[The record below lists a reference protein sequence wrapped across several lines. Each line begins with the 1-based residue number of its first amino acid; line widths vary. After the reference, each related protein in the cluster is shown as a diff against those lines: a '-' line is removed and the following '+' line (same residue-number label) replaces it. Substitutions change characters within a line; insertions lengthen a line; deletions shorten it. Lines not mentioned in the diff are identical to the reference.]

1 MKRKAPKKSPAKAPL
16 IAPPA
21 EKVQA
26 DAIIFDIDNVLVDT
40 RLSYLEAIRNTVEL
54 YLTNGPVPFFSRSA
68 GGKFPSLITP
78 EDVDQFKLLGGLNDD
93 WDCCYGLL
101 VYLLSLPVK
110 NRTLEALKKS
120 VAIEKF
126 AKSVKQRPLKVAGI
140 TALFGRPTTVTIE
153 KVARIF
159 QEVYL
164 GKDIFPRVTMNRMRY
179 WKKRGL
185 IHREKII
192 FKRPILEKLKSR
204 GMKLGIATGR
214 SLYEAS
220 HALKNFGITD
230 LFDAMTTM
238 DDVKKEERER
248 KESLRKP
255 HPFSILRTAQ
265 ALGSKKKFLYVGDL
279 PDDVL
284 AANRAKEYL
293 SIRSVAFP
301 MLASNP
307 FQALKELEAVHP
319 DFIVKS
325 PADLCHLLK
334 L

>member
-1 MKRKAPKKSPAKAPL
+1 MKQKVPSKKPVQH
-16 IAPPA
+16 PPA
-21 EKVQA
+21 EKVQV

-40 RLSYLEAIRNTVEL
+40 RQSYLEAIRNTVEL
-54 YLTNGPVPFFSRSA
+54 YLTHGPIPFFSRSA

-126 AKSVKQRPLKVAGI
+126 AKSIKQRPLRVSGI

-185 IHREKII
+185 IHREKLI
-192 FKRPILEKLKSR
+192 FKRPVLEKLKAH
-204 GMKLGIATGR
+204 GLKLGIATGR

-220 HALKNFGITD
+220 HALKHFDIAD

-238 DDVKKEERER
+238 DDVKKEEREK

-255 HPFSILRTAQ
+255 HPYSLLKTAQ
-265 ALGSKKKFLYVGDL
+265 ALGAKKKFLYVGDL
-279 PDDVL
+279 PDDIL
-284 AANRAKEYL
+284 AANRAK
-293 SIRSVAFP
+293 SSVAIRSVAFP
-301 MLASNP
+301 MLAANP
-307 FQALKELEAVHP
+307 FQAAKELEAVKP
-319 DFIVKS
+319 DFFIKN
-325 PADLCHLLK
+325 PADLCRLLK
-334 L
+334 I

>member
-1 MKRKAPKKSPAKAPL
+1 MKQKVPSKVP
-16 IAPPA
+16 IQQPPV

-40 RLSYLEAIRNTVEL
+40 RQSYLEAIRNTVEL
-54 YLTNGPVPFFSRSA
+54 YLTHGPIPFFSRSA

-110 NRTLEALKKS
+110 NRTLEALKKC

-126 AKSVKQRPLKVAGI
+126 AKGIKQRPLRVSGI

-185 IHREKII
+185 IHREKLV
-192 FKRPILEKLKSR
+192 FKRPILEKLKSH
-204 GMKLGIATGR
+204 GIKLGIATGR
-214 SLYEAS
+214 PLYEAS
-220 HALKNFGITD
+220 HALKNFGIAD

-238 DDVKKEERER
+238 DDVKKEEREK

-265 ALGSKKKFLYVGDL
+265 ALGAKKKFLYVGDL

-284 AANRAKEYL
+284 AANRAKA
-293 SIRSVAFP
+293 SIAIRSVAFP
-301 MLASNP
+301 MLAANP
-307 FQALKELEAVHP
+307 FEAAKELEAVKP
-319 DFIVKS
+319 DFLIRT
-325 PADLCHLLK
+325 PADLCRLLK
-334 L
+334 I

>member
-1 MKRKAPKKSPAKAPL
+1 MKRKVPSKVPVQQ
-16 IAPPA
+16 PPV

-26 DAIIFDIDNVLVDT
+26 DVIIFDIDNVLVDT
-40 RLSYLEAIRNTVEL
+40 RQSYLEAIRNTVEL
-54 YLTNGPVPFFSRSA
+54 YLTHGPIPFFSRSA
-68 GGKFPSLITP
+68 GGKFPSLLTP

-126 AKSVKQRPLKVAGI
+126 AKSVKQRPLKVSGI

-185 IHREKII
+185 IHREKLV
-192 FKRPILEKLKSR
+192 FKRPILEKLKSH
-204 GMKLGIATGR
+204 GLKLGIATGR
-214 SLYEAS
+214 PLYEAS
-220 HALKNFGITD
+220 HALKHFGIAD
-230 LFDAMTTM
+230 LFDSMTTM
-238 DDVKKEERER
+238 DDVKKEEREK

-255 HPFSILRTAQ
+255 HPFSLLKTAQ
-265 ALGSKKKFLYVGDL
+265 AFGAKKKFLYVGDL
-279 PDDVL
+279 PDDML
-284 AANRAKEYL
+284 AANRAKT
-293 SIRSVAFP
+293 SIAIRSVAFP
-301 MLASNP
+301 MLAANP
-307 FQALKELEAVHP
+307 FEAMKELESVKP
-319 DFIVKS
+319 DFFIKT
-325 PADLCHLLK
+325 PADLCRLLK
-334 L
+334 I

>member
-1 MKRKAPKKSPAKAPL
+1 MKQKVPPKKPVPCPPVEKAK
-16 IAPPA
+16 
-21 EKVQA
+21 A

-40 RLSYLEAIRNTVEL
+40 RQSYLEAIRNTVEL
-54 YLTNGPVPFFSRSA
+54 YLTHGPVPFFSRSA

-120 VAIEKF
+120 IAIEKF
-126 AKSVKQRPLKVAGI
+126 AKSVKQRPLRVSGI

-159 QEVYL
+159 QEIYL
-164 GKDIFPRVTMNRMRY
+164 GKDIFPRVTMNKMRY

-185 IHREKII
+185 IHREKLI
-192 FKRPILEKLKSR
+192 FKRPILENLKKH
-204 GMKLGIATGR
+204 GIKLGIATGR

-220 HALKNFGITD
+220 HALKHFGIHD

-238 DDVKKEERER
+238 DDVKKEEREK

-265 ALGSKKKFLYVGDL
+265 ALGAKKKFLYVGDL

-284 AANRAKEYL
+284 AANRAKSSL

-301 MLASNP
+301 MLAANP
-307 FQALKELEAVHP
+307 FQAVKELEAVKP
-319 DFIVKS
+319 DFFIKT
-325 PADLCHLLK
+325 PADLCRLLK
-334 L
+334 I